1 MSVEIAWKQNILVS
15 DFQLL
20 KSLLVVFGFGSQAF
34 FCGFSRQNICSVVDG
49 RKSADLPATFVDRIF
64 YFLQSFSGDNCCN
77 RIYLSPYRQG
87 ERSPVIITQRQLF
100 GDPFP
105 QYFNKKQGWKNGR
118 SQYLSENREYA
129 VWYDRINGG
138 WNVGSVEHQ
147 SYVGVWSN
155 IYTRSRAQC
164 PTEPENTWKY
174 LDNLLYKDAKDG
186 FQIFCEG
193 D

>member
-1 MSVEIAWKQNILVS
+1 MHLVTTAAIGYIFPLI
-15 DFQLL
+15 DKVKEALL
-20 KSLLVVFGFGSQAF
+20 LL
-34 FCGFSRQNICSVVDG
+34 R
-49 RKSADLPATFVDRIF
+49 
-64 YFLQSFSGDNCCN
+64 
-77 RIYLSPYRQG
+77 
-87 ERSPVIITQRQLF
+87 RQLF

-105 QYFNKKQGWKNGR
+105 QYFNKKHWRNGR
-118 SQYLSENREYA
+118 SQYLSENRLYA